1 MKNPVKE
8 FFALGLTGYPLERSL
23 SPSLHTAALH
33 DCRLQGDYRLYSIPP
48 LPAGRMQMQALMDD
62 LRDGRLDGLNV
73 TIPHKQAVIPYLDE
87 LTPLARQVGAVN
99 TIFRAGDSLVGD
111 NTDVEGFMADLQLHL
126 PATNPRRSTLV
137 LGAGGAA
144 RAVVHALSVENW
156 QVTLAARR
164 LEQAHALLRSMSL
177 STVLNSVIGM
187 DALAEYL
194 TAATQTRMDTNSENS
209 TSSPA
214 AHNLPDLIVNST
226 PVGMFP
232 DGDQSPWP
240 QGVPF
245 PNGSFVYDLVYKPAE
260 TLLVRAARS
269 AGRQAANGLGMLV
282 EQAALSFER
291 WTGMRPSID
300 ALRQEISGITRE
312 SDKT

>member
-1 MKNPVKE
+1 MNSPVKE

-23 SPSLHTAALH
+23 SPRLHAAALR
-33 DCRLQGDYRLYSIPP
+33 DCGLQGDYRLYPIPQ

-62 LRDGRLDGLNV
+62 LREGRLDGLNV
-73 TIPHKQAVIPYLDE
+73 TIPHKQSVIPFLDE

-99 TIFRAGDSLVGD
+99 TIFRAAESLVGD
-111 NTDVEGFMADLQLHL
+111 NTDVEGFMTDLQHHL
-126 PATNPRRSTLV
+126 PVGNPRRSALV

-144 RAVVHALSVENW
+144 RAVVHALSVKNW
-156 QVTLAARR
+156 RVTLAARR

-177 STVLNSVIGM
+177 SSVLNSVISM

-194 TAATQTRMDTNSENS
+194 TAATQTQLEKYPENS
-209 TSSPA
+209 TSSQA
-214 AHNLPDLIVNST
+214 AHMLPDLIVNTT

-232 DGDQSPWP
+232 DSDRSPWP

-245 PNGSFVYDLVYKPAE
+245 PNGAFVYDLVYKPAE

-269 AGRQAANGLGMLV
+269 AGTQAVNGQGMLV

-300 ALRQEISGITRE
+300 ALRQEISSI
-312 SDKT
+312 S